1 MICNRSKQSGQWMRA
16 KTISRR
22 AVRRSTVM
30 PIHRGN
36 VSERTSSVT
45 TEPNAPTIAPESRVD
60 INFAT
65 IDELLKV
72 PGMTRTWAARIIR
85 FRPYRTKLDLLERGV
100 LTSEVYS
107 RVQDYV
113 IAHRTKQ

>member
-1 MICNRSKQSGQWMRA
+1 VQKLF
-16 KTISRR
+16 
-22 AVRRSTVM
+22 
-30 PIHRGN
+30 RGGPFAAALLCL
-36 VSERTSSVT
+36 SIAGTSASVLQASPP
-45 TEPNAPTIAPESRVD
+45 EPNAPTIAPESRVD